1 MSVTITE
8 IKNCDLLRDNAE
20 ALVNTVNCVG
30 VMGKGL
36 ALSFK
41 RRFPEMFQQYR
52 MASHNNEVR
61 IGRVH
66 LWRNPAGRP
75 RLVLNFPTKMH
86 WRDPSQLEWVA
97 AGLFDLARVIRA
109 EQLKSIAIPPLGCGL
124 GGLQWPTVR
133 RLIND
138 VLQQELFD
146 LDVDVR
152 LYGQGL

>member
-1 MSVTITE
+1 MPVTITQL
-8 IKNCDLLRDNAE
+8 NGDLLRDDAE

-41 RRFPEMFQQYR
+41 QRFPEMFHLYR
-52 MASHNNEVR
+52 TASHNNEVR

-66 LWRNPAGRP
+66 LWRNPSGRP
-75 RLVLNFPTKMH
+75 RVVINFPTKMH

-109 EQLKSIAIPPLGCGL
+109 EQLSSIAIPPLGCGL
-124 GGLQWPTVR
+124 GGLHWQVVR
-133 RLIND
+133 RLMHD
-138 VLQQELFD
+138 VLQQELLD

-152 LYGQGL
+152 LYCQG